1 MSLISYADLYVAAIL
16 NLMFIVIIIKKI
28 FKAKLIKNQF
38 KIFLTILI
46 TSLIITII
54 NIFNKDIFKPFLT
67 FPIFILCIY
76 EIFEGK
82 LEKNIVHFFIA
93 SIYMLLGEIVTGITF
108 SLTKFQYDFI
118 INNICGGTFGC
129 MLVIIWTSVI
139 LQIKPLSNIF
149 FKISEKKILN
159 SKRTMLLL
167 VTYLIFVSALVYNNS
182 KTVDNFVNSI
192 MNGIVYLVIIIII
205 FLEYYQI
212 LNSKKMEDNY
222 NVLLTYI
229 EKYEKEIVEKRK
241 IIHDY
246 KNQLIVI
253 NGYLDNKK
261 KLKEYVK
268 EIIKEQKNI
277 SNNEMIKNID
287 KLPSGIKGLVYYKL
301 SQINEKTI
309 INIEVNGPIDKFN
322 NFDSKQTKDI
332 LKIIGILLDNAIEAT
347 IETVDKYIELSF
359 DMQENEF
366 DITILNSCKE
376 KVDVSIISNLE
387 YSTKGK
393 NRGYG
398 LPMVKDILNNNRAF
412 DLIQKYNDNVFT
424 SKLIIK
430 SQ

>member
-1 MSLISYADLYVAAIL
+1 MSLISYADLYIAAIL

-67 FPIFILCIY
+67 FPIFILCMY

-159 SKRTMLLL
+159 NKRTMLLL

-182 KTVDNFVNSI
+182 KTVDNFVNAI

-376 KVDVSIISNLE
+376 KVDVSIMSNLE

>member
-1 MSLISYADLYVAAIL
+1 MSLISYADLYIAAIL

-67 FPIFILCIY
+67 FPIFILCMY

-182 KTVDNFVNSI
+182 KTVDNFVNAI

-332 LKIIGILLDNAIEAT
+332 LKIIGILLDNAIEAA

-376 KVDVSIISNLE
+376 KVDVSIMSNLE

-398 LPMVKDILNNNRAF
+398 LPMVKDILNNNRTF
-412 DLIQKYNDNVFT
+412 DLIQKYNNNIFT
-424 SKLIIK
+424 SKVIIK
-430 SQ
+430 VQ

>member
-67 FPIFILCIY
+67 FPIFILCMY

-159 SKRTMLLL
+159 NKRTMLLL

-182 KTVDNFVNSI
+182 KTVDNFVNAI

-376 KVDVSIISNLE
+376 KVDVSIMSNLE

>member
-1 MSLISYADLYVAAIL
+1 MSLISYADLYVASIL
-16 NLMFIVIIIKKI
+16 NLMFSAIIIKKI

-67 FPIFILCIY
+67 FPIFILCMY

-82 LEKNIVHFFIA
+82 LEKNIVHFFIS
-93 SIYMLLGEIVTGITF
+93 SIYMLLGEIATGITF

-129 MLVIIWTSVI
+129 MLVIIWTSVV
-139 LQIKPLSNIF
+139 LQIKPLSKIF
-149 FKISEKKILN
+149 FKIGKKKILN

-182 KTVDNFVNSI
+182 KTVDNYVNAI
-192 MNGIVYLVIIIII
+192 MNGIVYLVILIII

-261 KLKEYVK
+261 KLKEYIK
-268 EIIKEQKNI
+268 EIIEEQKHV
-277 SNNEMIKNID
+277 SDNEMIKNID
-287 KLPSGIKGLVYYKL
+287 KLPSGIKGLIYYKL
-301 SQINEKTI
+301 SQINEKSI
-309 INIEVNGPIDKFN
+309 ISIEVNGPIDKFN

-332 LKIIGILLDNAIEAT
+332 LKIIGILLDNAIEAA

-376 KVDVSIISNLE
+376 KVDVSIMSNLE

-398 LPMVKDILNNNRAF
+398 LPMVKDILNNNRTF
-412 DLIQKYNDNVFT
+412 DLIQKYNNNIFT
-424 SKLIIK
+424 SKVIIK
-430 SQ
+430 VQ

>member
-268 EIIKEQKNI
+268 EIIKEQKHV
-277 SNNEMIKNID
+277 SDNEMIKNID
-287 KLPSGIKGLVYYKL
+287 KLPRGIKGLVYYKL

>member
-67 FPIFILCIY
+67 FPIFILCMY

-182 KTVDNFVNSI
+182 KTVDNFVNAI

-332 LKIIGILLDNAIEAT
+332 LKIIGILLDNAIEAM

-376 KVDVSIISNLE
+376 KVDVSIMSNLE

>member
-241 IIHDY
+241 IIQ
-246 KNQLIVI
+246 N
-253 NGYLDNKK
+253 N
-261 KLKEYVK
+261 
-268 EIIKEQKNI
+268 KNI
-277 SNNEMIKNID
+277 SLRCFNFV
-287 KLPSGIKGLVYYKL
+287 L
-301 SQINEKTI
+301 KT
-309 INIEVNGPIDKFN
+309 N
-322 NFDSKQTKDI
+322 
-332 LKIIGILLDNAIEAT
+332 
-347 IETVDKYIELSF
+347 
-359 DMQENEF
+359 
-366 DITILNSCKE
+366 
-376 KVDVSIISNLE
+376 
-387 YSTKGK
+387 
-393 NRGYG
+393 
-398 LPMVKDILNNNRAF
+398 
-412 DLIQKYNDNVFT
+412 
-424 SKLIIK
+424 
-430 SQ
+430 

>member
-376 KVDVSIISNLE
+376 KVDVSIMSNLE